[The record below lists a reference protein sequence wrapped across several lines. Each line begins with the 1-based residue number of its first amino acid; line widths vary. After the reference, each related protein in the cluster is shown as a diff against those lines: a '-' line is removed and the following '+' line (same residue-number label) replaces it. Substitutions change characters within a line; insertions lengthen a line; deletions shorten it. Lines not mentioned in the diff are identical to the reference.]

1 MGLTSRD
8 GIVPL
13 FLNRDIGGPMARTM
27 ADAVAVF
34 DIIAGYDPADPVTA
48 SSKGKRPDSYLT
60 FLDRDGLRGAR
71 VGVLR
76 QLFMA
81 PDTDPE
87 ILTAMEQALVDIKR
101 HGAEIVEG
109 VSIPE
114 IDQIPMTLVRLKLFC
129 DRFKYDLNA
138 YLARLGPQA
147 PMKNLDQIIAS
158 QKFHP
163 SIEKRMLDAQAEAPP
178 DQDTKPV
185 GIFGTCREAD
195 ENGRRLAQGVL
206 KVMDDGKLDVL
217 VYPSWNYPPRLI
229 GDLNTPHGN
238 NSPRISPPTGFPA
251 ITVPMGFVHG
261 SLPAG
266 LQILGRPWS
275 EPTLIKI
282 GYAYEQATRH
292 RRPPASTPP
301 LPGKL

>member
-27 ADAVAVF
+27 ADAVAIF
-34 DIIAGYDPADPVTA
+34 DVIAGHDPADPVTA
-48 SSKGKRPDSYLT
+48 AAQGKRPDSYLG
-60 FLDRDGLRGAR
+60 FLDPAGLNGAR
-71 VGVLR
+71 VGAAR
-76 QLFMA
+76 QLFMG
-81 PDTDPE
+81 PDSDPD
-87 ILTAMEQALVDIKR
+87 IVKLLEQALVDMKVR
-101 HGAEIVEG
+101 GAEIVEG
-109 VSIPE
+109 INVPE
-114 IDQIPMTLVRLKLFC
+114 IAEIPTAKLFC
-129 DRFKYDLNA
+129 NRFKHDING

-147 PMKNLDQIIAS
+147 PVKTFDEILAS

-163 SIEKRMLDAQAEAPP
+163 SIEKRMLDAQAEPPP
-178 DQDTKPV
+178 DRNAKCQ
-185 GIFGTCREAD
+185 EAD
-195 ENGRRLAQGVL
+195 ENGGRLAQGVL
-206 KVMDDGKLDVL
+206 KAMDDARLDAL
-217 VYPSWNYPPRLI
+217 VYPSWNNPPRLI

-251 ITVPMGFVHG
+251 ITVPMGFVRG
-261 SLPAG
+261 TLPAG

-292 RRPPASTPP
+292 RRPPASAPP
-301 LPGKL
+301 LPAAP